1 LNSFFLFFVKLS
13 VPYCHSK
20 FLNFFSIF
28 FKKTFSWK
36 FSLSYLCFSKTFFNF
51 FDV

>member
-28 FKKTFSWK
+28 FKKTFS
-36 FSLSYLCFSKTFFNF
+36 
-51 FDV
+51 